1 MDPIKKIWFAG
12 MESSFLCSFI
22 LFWAR
27 GSKILLVPLLEF
39 SRGREGGIWIL
50 TLKTPVKREQ
60 LWWRPGHWKRRPAC
74 KQAVMFHSTP
84 WDNGSVPLAKPPPT
98 WSCSSLLPAQH
109 LGSSSP
115 NFLLP
120 DTSPVFY
127 LTRFFCPSFVRD
139 INIPLSANNRK
150 NRISLIVGTGMVM

>member
-1 MDPIKKIWFAG
+1 MDPIKKIWCAG

-27 GSKILLVPLLEF
+27 GRDIGPVPLLEL

-50 TLKTPVKREQ
+50 TLKTPVKRGQ
-60 LWWRPGHWKRRPAC
+60 PWWHPGHWKRRPAC
-74 KQAVMFHSTP
+74 KQAVTFPSARC
-84 WDNGSVPLAKPPPT
+84 DNGSALLAKASPT
-98 WSCSSLLPAQH
+98 WLFSSLLPAQH

-115 NFLLP
+115 NFLIP

-139 INIPLSANNRK
+139 INIPLSANSRK